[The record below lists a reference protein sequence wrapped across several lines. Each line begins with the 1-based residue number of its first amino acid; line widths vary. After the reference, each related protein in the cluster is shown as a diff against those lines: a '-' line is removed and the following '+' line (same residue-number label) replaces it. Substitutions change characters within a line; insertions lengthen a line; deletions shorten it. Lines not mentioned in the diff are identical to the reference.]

1 LRQRH
6 ANQREVALGF
16 WVLGSKS
23 SAGIIFP
30 NLTQSLGAV
39 QPGASSFA
47 GLVTEE
53 APVESTISGASSF
66 RTVGFGSALFPF
78 VSNRACG
85 ARPELLQFGDLI
97 DRKFPRPKA
106 WNSNWD

>member
-1 LRQRH
+1 M
-6 ANQREVALGF
+6 
-16 WVLGSKS
+16 LGSKS

-66 RTVGFGSALFPF
+66 RTVGFGRRSF
-78 VSNRACG
+78 
-85 ARPELLQFGDLI
+85 LL
-97 DRKFPRPKA
+97 
-106 WNSNWD
+106 

>member
-1 LRQRH
+1 M
-6 ANQREVALGF
+6 
-16 WVLGSKS
+16 LGSKS